1 MNTFKKNVVV
11 TLETEFA
18 ELKVISA
25 KIERGEKLNINDRN
39 EERRFENLLI
49 RLGQTIS
56 VLKMLN
62 FDYDF
67 SNLETLHKL
76 ACGAYIK
83 LKMGE

>member
-18 ELKVISA
+18 ELKAISA

-67 SNLETLHKL
+67 ANLKTLHEM
-76 ACGAYIK
+76 ACGAYVK